1 MRQAEFS
8 LPASFLFMA
17 STIESLQHYS
27 LLLLLCSVLSQA
39 QAAKPTP
46 TSTPSSADKGV
57 HLAEIG
63 RCVEALPVLGKAS
76 AEPLNKDMKRSV
88 GLATIRCAMTLDK
101 RGLVLDALKSLNRD
115 FPDDPEVLYIST
127 HAYSDLATRAS
138 VDLARAAPD
147 SSQAHEIRAEALE
160 TQGKWDDAAKEYRL
174 ILEHYPDL
182 RGTHYRLGRLLLS
195 QPNPP
200 ADMAQQAQKE
210 FEEELKID
218 PSNAGAEY
226 VLGEMARQ
234 GGRWDD
240 AIQHFSRATGL
251 DAGFGD
257 AFLGLGNSLLSAKR
271 FADAVLPLQTA
282 VKLESGNPAAHYS
295 LATALT
301 RAGRKEEADREFA
314 ILRQMTQ
321 NGQAGHG
328 EQAGTQQNPN

>member
-1 MRQAEFS
+1 MV
-8 LPASFLFMA
+8 
-17 STIESLQHYS
+17 STIGSLRHF
-27 LLLLLCSVLSQA
+27 LLLLLLGGVLSQA
-39 QAAKPTP
+39 QASKTTP
-46 TSTPSSADKGV
+46 TRNPSSAEQGV

-76 AEPLNKDMKRSV
+76 AEPLTKEMKRRVS
-88 GLATIRCAMTLDK
+88 LATIRCAMTLDK
-101 RGLVLDALKSLNRD
+101 RGLVLDSLKSLNRD

-138 VDLARAAPD
+138 VDLARTAPD

-174 ILEHYPDL
+174 ILQHYPEL
-182 RGTHYRLGRLLLS
+182 RGIHFRLGRLLLS

-210 FEEELKID
+210 FEAELKID

-234 GGRWDD
+234 GGQWDE
-240 AIQHFSRATGL
+240 AIQHFSRATEL

-271 FADAVLPLQTA
+271 FADAVAPLQTA
-282 VKLESGNPAAHYS
+282 VKLESRNPGAHYS

-301 RAGRKEEADREFA
+301 RAGRKEEAEREFA
-314 ILRQMTQ
+314 IHRQMTQ
-321 NGQAGHG
+321 KGEAEQG